1 VQNAKRNLSACLRNS
16 YIRACFHNIH
26 VMKCLYPTI
35 VILCSLAQSVSAQVN
50 VFKDDKIDQRIQQN
64 AGQTVQGFRIMISF
78 DSNKD
83 LVDQARNKFVALYPK
98 IDTYVTFEA
107 PNFVLKVG
115 DFKTQFDAERLKEK
129 ISTEFSISIIQKES
143 INLPRID

>member
-1 VQNAKRNLSACLRNS
+1 MKYLYTSIIVLSSIALN
-16 YIRACFHNIH
+16 F
-26 VMKCLYPTI
+26 
-35 VILCSLAQSVSAQVN
+35 SAQVN
-50 VFKDDKIDQRIQQN
+50 VFKDDKIDQRIQQK
-64 AGQTVQGFRIMISF
+64 GSQPLQGFRIMISF

-115 DFKTQFDAERLKEK
+115 DFRTQFDAEKMKEK
-129 ISTEFSISIIQKES
+129 ISNEFSISIIQKES